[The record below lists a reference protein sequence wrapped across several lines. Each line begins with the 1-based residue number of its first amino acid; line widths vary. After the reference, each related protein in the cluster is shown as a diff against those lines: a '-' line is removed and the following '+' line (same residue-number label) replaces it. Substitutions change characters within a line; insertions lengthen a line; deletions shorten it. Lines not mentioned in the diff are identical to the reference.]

1 MTLPYLIRLL
11 CLSLAAFFLIHLTLG
26 LIVSLIAPAA
36 IRVAE
41 RSRPRWA
48 ARFLLILRMLPSGMS
63 LFVVAGLCVPSY
75 FQLEP
80 EATAERVGVACFA
93 AALLGLIIW
102 AISIS
107 RGVRASAHSLRY
119 IRQCG
124 RMGRQRRLAGGRSPI
139 WVIESAGHVLALA
152 GVMRPRLVVSR
163 DVVSALSPRE
173 LAAALRHERAH
184 RTSRDNFKRLLML
197 LTPGILPFFRGFEAL
212 ERGWSKFTEW
222 AADDTAVAGNS
233 RRSLALAAALVRV
246 ARLGAAPQP
255 TLLMTSLLGG
265 AQDLSARVDR
275 LLHPAPQPERKTPI
289 LIVTASFLL
298 SGSLVAV
305 VVQPSTFHSVHQI
318 LEHLI
323 R

>member
-1 MTLPYLIRLL
+1 MTPPYLIRLL
-11 CLSLAAFFLIHLTLG
+11 CLSLAAFFLIHLALG
-26 LIVSLIAPAA
+26 MMVSLIAPAA

-48 ARFLLILRMLPSGMS
+48 ARFLLILRLLPSGLA

-80 EATAERVGVACFA
+80 ETTSEHVGLACFA
-93 AALLGLIIW
+93 AALLGLIVW
-102 AISIS
+102 GISIS
-107 RGVRASAHSLRY
+107 RAVRASAQSLRY

-124 RMGRQRRLAGGRSPI
+124 RVARRRRPRI
-139 WVIESAGHVLALA
+139 WVIEGPGHVLALA
-152 GVMRPRLVVSR
+152 GMMRPRLVVSR
-163 DVVSALSPRE
+163 DVVSALSPDE

-184 RTSRDNFKRLLML
+184 QTSRDNLKRLFLL
-197 LTPGILPFFRGFEAL
+197 LTPGILPFFRGYDAL

-222 AADDTAVAGNS
+222 SADDTAVAGNP

-246 ARLGAAPQP
+246 ARLGTSPQP
-255 TLLMTSLLGG
+255 SPLMTSLLGG
-265 AQDLSARVDR
+265 SQDLSERVDR
-275 LLHPAPQPERKTPI
+275 LLHPAQQRERKTPV
-289 LIVTASFLL
+289 LIATASLLL

-305 VVQPSTFHSVHQI
+305 VLQPSTFHSVHQI